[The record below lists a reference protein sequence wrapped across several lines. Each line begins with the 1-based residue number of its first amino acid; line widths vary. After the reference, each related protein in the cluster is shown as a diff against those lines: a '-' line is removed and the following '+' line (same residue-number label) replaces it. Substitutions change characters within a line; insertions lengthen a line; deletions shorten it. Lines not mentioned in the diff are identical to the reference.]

1 MTGTIVAGIGQ
12 TEFSKESGRST
23 MQLAA
28 EAGLAAIRDAGL
40 EAPDIDGLVTFTVD
54 ENDELTLM
62 RALGIPE
69 VHYWARSPGAGYGA
83 SATVQL
89 ASGAISS
96 GSAKAVLIY
105 RAFNE
110 RSGRRFGQ
118 PSGNRSA
125 RAPLDFHFTYGI
137 DTPAK
142 MYALWFR
149 RYMHEY
155 GISNEDFGR
164 YVVAARR
171 YAATNPNAWFYQR
184 PITIDDHQAS
194 RWIVEPVLRLLD
206 CCQESDGGVAL
217 VVTSADRA
225 PDTPA
230 PVAVVGA
237 VDAHVQGTSI
247 MHNYYLP
254 DLAGFPDAER
264 CAARLWQQ
272 TGLTTDD
279 IDVAEIYEN
288 FSPLALLVLEAFGFC
303 GRGEAAAYIASG
315 AIDIGGKLPVNTHG
329 GLLGEAYIHG
339 MNTLVEG
346 VRQVRGNAAN
356 QVAGVEHALVSSLSS
371 AVILARP

>member
-1 MTGTIVAGIGQ
+1 M
-12 TEFSKESGRST
+12 
-23 MQLAA
+23 
-28 EAGLAAIRDAGL
+28 
-40 EAPDIDGLVTFTVD
+40 
-54 ENDELTLM
+54 
-62 RALGIPE
+62 
-69 VHYWARSPGAGYGA
+69 
-83 SATVQL
+83 
-89 ASGAISS
+89 
-96 GSAKAVLIY
+96 
-105 RAFNE
+105 
-110 RSGRRFGQ
+110 
-118 PSGNRSA
+118 
-125 RAPLDFHFTYGI
+125 
-137 DTPAK
+137 
-142 MYALWFR
+142 
-149 RYMHEY
+149 
-155 GISNEDFGR
+155 
-164 YVVAARR
+164 
-171 YAATNPNAWFYQR
+171 
-184 PITIDDHQAS
+184 
-194 RWIVEPVLRLLD
+194 
-206 CCQESDGGVAL
+206 
-217 VVTSADRA
+217 
-225 PDTPA
+225 
-230 PVAVVGA
+230 VGA

>member
-1 MTGTIVAGIGQ
+1 
-12 TEFSKESGRST
+12 
-23 MQLAA
+23 
-28 EAGLAAIRDAGL
+28 
-40 EAPDIDGLVTFTVD
+40 
-54 ENDELTLM
+54 
-62 RALGIPE
+62 
-69 VHYWARSPGAGYGA
+69 
-83 SATVQL
+83 
-89 ASGAISS
+89 
-96 GSAKAVLIY
+96 
-105 RAFNE
+105 
-110 RSGRRFGQ
+110 
-118 PSGNRSA
+118 
-125 RAPLDFHFTYGI
+125 
-137 DTPAK
+137 
-142 MYALWFR
+142 
-149 RYMHEY
+149 
-155 GISNEDFGR
+155 
-164 YVVAARR
+164 
-171 YAATNPNAWFYQR
+171 
-184 PITIDDHQAS
+184 
-194 RWIVEPVLRLLD
+194 
-206 CCQESDGGVAL
+206 
-217 VVTSADRA
+217 
-225 PDTPA
+225 
-230 PVAVVGA
+230 
-237 VDAHVQGTSI
+237 

>member
-171 YAATNPNAWFYQR
+171 YAATNPNAWSLQPTAR
-184 PITIDDHQAS
+184 PTRPRRLPWSERWTRTCRGRAS
-194 RWIVEPVLRLLD
+194 CTTTTCPTWPASPMPNGARRVSGSRPASLPMTSTWPR
-206 CCQESDGGVAL
+206 STR
-217 VVTSADRA
+217 TSA
-225 PDTPA
+225 
-230 PVAVVGA
+230 
-237 VDAHVQGTSI
+237 
-247 MHNYYLP
+247 L
-254 DLAGFPDAER
+254 
-264 CAARLWQQ
+264 
-272 TGLTTDD
+272 
-279 IDVAEIYEN
+279 
-288 FSPLALLVLEAFGFC
+288 
-303 GRGEAAAYIASG
+303 
-315 AIDIGGKLPVNTHG
+315 
-329 GLLGEAYIHG
+329 
-339 MNTLVEG
+339 
-346 VRQVRGNAAN
+346 
-356 QVAGVEHALVSSLSS
+356 
-371 AVILARP
+371 